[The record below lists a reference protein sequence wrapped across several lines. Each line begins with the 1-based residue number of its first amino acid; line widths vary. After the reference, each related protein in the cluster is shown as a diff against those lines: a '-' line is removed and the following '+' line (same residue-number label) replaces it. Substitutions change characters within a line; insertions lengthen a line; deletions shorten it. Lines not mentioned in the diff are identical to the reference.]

1 MARLGS
7 PHRPRPRSGTLR
19 RAGRLLLCAAAA
31 AAPAA
36 APPRADAAQGSGIP
50 GERGPVAPPAPA
62 LTGAGDALQL
72 QLDRILRASVGERAT
87 VGAEVRSLTRG
98 DVLYSLNAERLVQ
111 PASTVKLFT
120 SATALH
126 YLGPRFTFR
135 TTLYGTGP
143 VDGDGVL
150 RGDLVLEGRGDPS
163 LSGRFYADS
172 VTYVFDGFVQALRDR
187 GVVRVDGDLVGDNRY
202 FEGPELGEG
211 WAWDAQ
217 QWWYAAQVDALS
229 FNDNVVTVRVEPGAG
244 PGSPARVEVVPETDY
259 VTVENDVVTKA
270 GRGGQSITV
279 HRQPESNE
287 IQLRGRVPR
296 RGGAALVIAVDDPA
310 RFALTVLHERLADA
324 GIEVDGEIRLAGEE
338 DAAGVAGRTPLVSHF
353 SPPLA
358 ELLKVVNK
366 RSQNLH
372 AEQVLRALGAETRGR
387 GSAGAGIAAIDDFL
401 RGEVGV
407 APGAVFLV
415 DGSGLSRLNLVTP
428 HAVVQLLSHMARH
441 PHAREFYESLFV
453 PGEDARAR
461 RLDEPLTRG
470 NLHAKTGTV
479 RYVSALSGYVDA
491 RNGERLAF
499 AIVLN
504 NRPEGKASS
513 VELEDDVVRA
523 LARFTR

>member
-1 MARLGS
+1 MARFVRR
-7 PHRPRPRSGTLR
+7 RPSVPIRILR
-19 RAGRLLLCAAAA
+19 RAARVALPAAVAVNAA
-31 AAPAA
+31 ITSPPAA
-36 APPRADAAQGSGIP
+36 AQTSTSR
-50 GERGPVAPPAPA
+50 ERGPVAPPAPA
-62 LTGAGDALQL
+62 LAGPGDALQL
-72 QLDRILRASVGERAT
+72 ELDRILRASVGERAT
-87 VGAEVRSLTRG
+87 VGAEVLSLTRG
-98 DVLYSLNAERLVQ
+98 DVLYSLNAERLLQ
-111 PASTVKLFT
+111 PASNVKLFT
-120 SATALH
+120 SAAALH

-135 TTLYGTGP
+135 TTLYGTGG

-187 GVVRVDGDLVGDNRY
+187 GVTRVDGDLVGDNRY

-217 QWWYAAQVDALS
+217 QWWYGAQIDALS
-229 FNDNVVTVRVEPGAG
+229 FNDNTVTVRVQPGAG
-244 PGSPARVEVVPETDY
+244 PGSPARVELVPDTEY
-259 VTVENDVVTKA
+259 VTVVNDVVTGTGQ
-270 GRGGQSITV
+270 GRQSIAV

-287 IQLRGRVPR
+287 IRLRGRVPR

-310 RFALTVLHERLADA
+310 LYALTVLRERLEHA
-324 GIEVDGEIRLAGEE
+324 GIELDGDVRPADEE
-338 DAAGVAGRTPLVSHF
+338 DAVGVAGRTPVASHF
-353 SPPLA
+353 SPPLS
-358 ELLKVVNK
+358 ELLGVVNK

-372 AEQVLRALGAETRGR
+372 AEQLLRALGAETRGR

-401 RGEVGV
+401 RGEVQV
-407 APGAVFLV
+407 EPGAVFLV

-428 HAVVQLLSHMARH
+428 HAVVQLLAHMARH
-441 PHAREFYESLFV
+441 PYRREFYDSLFV
-453 PGEDARAR
+453 PGEDERAR

-499 AIVLN
+499 ALLLN
-504 NRPEGKASS
+504 NRPDGKASS
-513 VELEDDVVRA
+513 VELENDVVRA
-523 LARFTR
+523 LARFAR

>member
-1 MARLGS
+1 MITRT
-7 PHRPRPRSGTLR
+7 RV
-19 RAGRLLLCAAAA
+19 AGVLLLAAVAALPASARSQGAAA
-31 AAPAA
+31 
-36 APPRADAAQGSGIP
+36 D
-50 GERGPVAPPAPA
+50 GERGPVAPPAPG
-62 LTGAGDALQL
+62 LSGPRDALQL
-72 QLDRILRASVGERAT
+72 HLDRILRVSVGERAT

-98 DVLYSLNAERLVQ
+98 DVLYALNAERLLQ
-111 PASTVKLFT
+111 PASNVKLFT
-120 SATALH
+120 AAAVLH
-126 YLGPRFTFR
+126 YLGPGFTFR

-143 VDGDGVL
+143 VDDDGVL

-211 WAWDAQ
+211 WPWDAQ

-229 FNDNVVTVRVEPGAG
+229 FNDNTVTVRVAPGAG
-244 PGSPARVEVVPETDY
+244 PGSLARVEVLPETEY
-259 VTVENDVVTKA
+259 VEVVNEVVTKA
-270 GRGGQSITV
+270 GRGGQSITI

-287 IQLRGRVPR
+287 IRLRGRVPR
-296 RGGAALVIAVDDPA
+296 RGGASLVIAVDDPA
-310 RFALTVLHERLADA
+310 RFALTVFRERLEDA
-324 GIEVDGEIRLAGEE
+324 GIELDGEVRLADEE

-358 ELLKVVNK
+358 ELVKVVNK

-372 AEQVLRALGAETRGR
+372 AEQLLRALGAETRGR

-401 RGEVGV
+401 RGDVGV
-407 APGAVFLV
+407 EPGAVFLV
-415 DGSGLSRLNLVTP
+415 DGSGLSRLNLATP
-428 HAVVQLLSHMARH
+428 HAVVQLLAHMARH
-441 PHAREFYESLFV
+441 PYAREFYESLFV
-453 PGEDARAR
+453 PGEDERAR

-470 NLHAKTGTV
+470 NVHAKTGTV

-499 AIVLN
+499 SVVLN
-504 NRPEGKASS
+504 NRPDGKASA
-513 VELEDDVVRA
+513 VELEDEVVRA